1 MTYCVGLKLNRGLVM
16 MSDTRTNAGV
26 DNISVFRK
34 MFVWEAE
41 GERSITVMTA
51 GNLATTQAVVS
62 LLNERAKP
70 ADERGQPSIM
80 EAPSM
85 FQVARLVGETL
96 REVISDQA
104 GEDGPS
110 AESAFSATLIVG
122 GQVRGGEPRLFMI
135 YPEGNFVK
143 ASEDTPFFQ
152 IGETKYGKP
161 ILVRAYDA
169 DMSFEDAAKLLM
181 VSFDSTI
188 KANLSVGLPLDMHL
202 YEADSFETGLRRRIE
217 RDDAF
222 FEMISSGWGEALR
235 DAFHRLPSYNLD

>member
-34 MFVWEAE
+34 MFLWEAE
-41 GERSITVMTA
+41 GERSITLMTA

-70 ADERGQPSIM
+70 AEERGAPSIM

-85 FQVARLVGETL
+85 FQIAKLVGETL
-96 REVISDQA
+96 REVIADQA
-104 GEDGPS
+104 EDGPV
-110 AESAFSATLIVG
+110 AESAFSATLILG

-135 YPEGNFVK
+135 YPEGNFVE

-161 ILVRAYDA
+161 ILVRAYNA
-169 DMSFEDAAKLLM
+169 EMSFEDAVKLLM
-181 VSFDSTI
+181 LSFDSTI

-202 YEADSFETGLRRRIE
+202 YETDSFQTGLRRRIE

-222 FEMISSGWGEALR
+222 FEMISSGWGDALR
-235 DAFHRLPSYNLD
+235 EAFHGLPSYSLD